1 MEQTFKRFRWKP
13 FRKKKQKKQ
22 KKKVRFNPYPTV
34 HVIPNVTKEERAL
47 ASEERWQTLLESLAI
62 AV

>member
-1 MEQTFKRFRWKP
+1 MELSFKRFRWTA
-13 FRKKKQKKQ
+13 FRKKKQ

-34 HVIPNVTKEERAL
+34 HVIPNITKAERAL